1 MVEGL
6 VRKIAVDFDVENI
19 AKLAKAS
26 KDTKIAEAGAD
37 IELITKQSWSVV
49 SSGKPINFSCYPTHA
64 IKLRRTW

>member
-37 IELITKQSWSVV
+37 IELITKQS
-49 SSGKPINFSCYPTHA
+49 
-64 IKLRRTW
+64 